1 MQSLRT
7 VRSRILLGTCL
18 SLAATLP
25 GTAFASDIVG
35 TVTDASNTRALQ
47 SAQVRIVE
55 LNRETEAGRDGSFR
69 FGDVPAGTYTLEARY
84 VGADPRT
91 ETVTVADSGN
101 ATVNMILGTDGTI
114 LVLGQSANM
123 TSALSRQKAADGVE
137 SVLTRDAVGQFPD
150 QNVAE
155 SLRRLP
161 GINILNDQ
169 GEGRFVS
176 VRGLDPELNAT
187 SVNGVRLPAPESD
200 IRSVALDVISSDSI
214 ESIEV
219 KKSLTPDM
227 DADTIGASIEINTTN
242 AFDRRKNLLTAKVE
256 GSFNDLSEKLT
267 PKGSIDFSQRLG
279 DNVGV
284 SGGISYYQRK
294 FETDNIEADGWG
306 ETKTGIVAPEEVNY
320 RDYDVERKRLS
331 ANLNFD
337 FRVGSSTKLYARGV
351 YSQFDDQEY
360 RRETSLKLEDAG
372 AITGDSDNILF
383 TDAGSKGEIK
393 VQRSLKDRFERQRI
407 RSLVLGGE
415 TDTGGWHAKYSVSYA
430 KSTERENGSIDP
442 ANFEQSF
449 ENRGLQ
455 IGLDTTDPRTPL
467 YTVGGPA
474 NVVADFYNPSK
485 YDLDTIQVTDLSD
498 SRDREWGAR
507 FDLGREFV
515 TDSGTFTIQA
525 GAKGRWRKKS
535 YNLETTYWE
544 NDDLTMADLVGD
556 QTYRLI
562 DIAPVLDKK
571 GVRTFFNANRDIF
584 EINAFDTTLDSLLDD
599 YSVTEDVAAG
609 YLLGRWDSATLRVI
623 GGVRYEH
630 TKNDIRANTVLTV
643 EEGGELPDGT
653 TADED
658 TIASVTP
665 NQFKRSYGDWL
676 PSLTIRWEPQQ
687 NLVLRAAGYKS
698 LVRPK
703 LSKLA
708 PHFTIEQNDDD
719 EREGDFGNPDL
730 KPYRAW
736 NFDAGVEYYLPG
748 NGALS
753 AGVFYKDIKDFIVD
767 AKYQDPG
774 TYQGIA
780 YDEATIPMN
789 GDSAKVWGLELSYQ
803 QALRFLPSPLDG
815 LLVQANY
822 TYTDATGKVPIDGDI
837 TDLRKIDLPA
847 ASKHTFN
854 VALGY
859 EKGPVSLRLAGTYRS
874 KYLDELGDDAPED
887 RMIDNHFQLDLS
899 AKYDVTKR
907 FQVFYEWVNINNAKY
922 YAYNNV
928 GARQNLLQYEQYKW
942 TMKFGARVKF

>member
-1 MQSLRT
+1 MQSLRS

-18 SLAATLP
+18 SLAAALP
-25 GTAFASDIVG
+25 GTAFASDITG
-35 TVTDASNTRALQ
+35 TVTDASDTRALQ
-47 SAQVRIVE
+47 SAQVRILE

-84 VGADPRT
+84 VGAEPRT

-101 ATVNMILGTDGTI
+101 ATVNLVLGTDGTI

-200 IRSVALDVISSDSI
+200 VRSVALDVISSDSI

-227 DADTIGASIEINTTN
+227 DADTIGASIEINTTS
-242 AFDRRKNLLTAKVE
+242 AFERRKNLLTAKIE
-256 GSFNDLSEKLT
+256 GSHNDYSEKLT

-284 SGGISYYQRK
+284 SGGVSYYQRK
-294 FETDNIEADGWG
+294 FETDNIEADGWDEDDG
-306 ETKTGIVAPEEVNY
+306 LIFPEEVNY
-320 RDYDVERKRLS
+320 RDYDVERKRFS

-372 AITGDSDNILF
+372 SITANGATGVDFSDE
-383 TDAGSKGEIK
+383 DGEIK
-393 VQRSLKDRFERQRI
+393 IQRSLKDRFERQRI
-407 RSLVLGGE
+407 RSLVLGG
-415 TDTGGWHAKYSVSYA
+415 DTEAGGWHAQYSVSFA

-442 ANFEQSF
+442 ANFEQKF
-449 ENRGLQ
+449 EDDGLV
-455 IGLDTTDPRTPL
+455 IGLDTTDPRRPL
-467 YTVGGPA
+467 YSVGGDA
-474 NVVADFYNPSK
+474 GAAADFYDPSG
-485 YDLDTIQVTDLSD
+485 YELDSIQVTTLSD

-507 FDLGREFV
+507 FDLGREFAA
-515 TDSGTFTIQA
+515 DGGSFTIQA

-535 YNLETTYWE
+535 YNLETVYWE

-562 DIAPVLDKK
+562 DISPVLDKK
-571 GVRTFFNANRDIF
+571 GVRRFFDANRDIF
-584 EINAFDTTLDSLLDD
+584 ELNEFDSTLDSILDD
-599 YSVTEDVAAG
+599 YSVTEDVVAG
-609 YLLGRWDSATLRVI
+609 YLLGRWDSSTLRVI

-653 TADED
+653 TADDD

-665 NQFKRSYGDWL
+665 NRFQRNYGDWL

-736 NFDAGVEYYLPG
+736 NFDAGIEYYLPG

-767 AKYQDPG
+767 TNIENPG

-780 YDEATIPMN
+780 YDEATIPIN

>member
-1 MQSLRT
+1 MFHS

-18 SLAATLP
+18 SFAAALP
-25 GTAFASDIVG
+25 GPALASDIVG
-35 TVTDASNTRALQ
+35 IVTDASDTRALQ

-69 FGDVPAGTYTLEARY
+69 FGGVPAGTYTLEARY
-84 VGADPRT
+84 VGAEPRT
-91 ETVTVADSGN
+91 QSVTVPDSGN
-101 ATVNMILGTDGTI
+101 ATVNLVLGADGTI

-137 SVLTRDAVGQFPD
+137 NVLTRDAVGQFPD

-161 GINILNDQ
+161 GVNILNDQ

-200 IRSVALDVISSDSI
+200 VRSVALDVISSDSI

-227 DADTIGASIEINTTN
+227 DADMIGASIEINTTS
-242 AFDRRKNLLTAKVE
+242 AFERRKNLLTAKIE
-256 GSFNDLSEKLT
+256 GSYNDYSEKLT
-267 PKGSIDFSQRLG
+267 PKGSVDFSQRLG
-279 DNVGV
+279 DNIGV
-284 SGGISYYQRK
+284 SGGLSYYQRK
-294 FETDNIEADGWG
+294 FETDNIEADGWD
-306 ETKTGIVAPEEVNY
+306 EDDGIIFPEEVNY

-331 ANLNFD
+331 ANLNLD
-337 FRVGSSTKLYARGV
+337 VRVGSSTKLYARGV

-372 AITGDSDNILF
+372 EIAANGATGVDFSDA
-383 TDAGSKGEIK
+383 DGEIK

-415 TDTGGWHAKYSVSYA
+415 TEADGWHAEYSVSYA

-442 ANFEQSF
+442 ANFERKF
-449 ENRGLQ
+449 EGDGLV
-455 IGLDTTDPRTPL
+455 IGLDTADPRTPF
-467 YTVGGPA
+467 YTVGGLA
-474 NVVADFYNPSK
+474 GAVADFADPSA
-485 YDLDTIQVTDLSD
+485 YELDSIQVTTLSD

-507 FDLGREFV
+507 LDLGREFAM
-515 TDSGTFTIQA
+515 DSGSFTVQG

-535 YNLETTYWE
+535 YDLETVYWE
-544 NDDLTMADLVGD
+544 NGDLTMADLVGD
-556 QTYRLI
+556 QTYRLT
-562 DIAPVLDKK
+562 DISPVLDKK
-571 GVRTFFNANRDIF
+571 EVRRFFNANRDIF
-584 EINAFDTTLDSLLDD
+584 ELNEFDSTLDSTLDD
-599 YSVTEDVAAG
+599 YSVKEDVTAG
-609 YLLGRWDSATLRVI
+609 YLLGRWDSSTLRVI

-630 TKNDIRANTVLTV
+630 TRNDIRANTVLTV
-643 EEGGELPDGT
+643 EEGGELPDGSE
-653 TADED
+653 ADDD
-658 TIASVTP
+658 TIASITP
-665 NQFKRSYGDWL
+665 NRFKRSYGDWL

-719 EREGDFGNPDL
+719 ERKGDFGNPDL

-767 AKYQDPG
+767 ANYGDPG
-774 TYQGIA
+774 VYQGIA
-780 YDEATIPMN
+780 YDKATIPIN
-789 GDSAKVWGLELSYQ
+789 GDSARVWGLELSYQ

-822 TYTDATGKVPIDGDI
+822 TYTDATGKVPVDGDI
-837 TDLRKIDLPA
+837 ANLREIALPA
-847 ASKHTFN
+847 ASNHTFN

-874 KYLDELGDDAPED
+874 KYLDELGDVAVED
-887 RMIDNHFQLDLS
+887 RMVDDHFQLDLS

-922 YAYNNV
+922 YAYNTV
-928 GARQNLLQYEQYKW
+928 GARQNLLQFEEYKW